1 MWSFDSKLKIE
12 KNCIA
17 INNVCCN
24 NLHAVEADSV
34 S

>member
-12 KNCIA
+12 IFFIA
-17 INNVCCN
+17 NVCCN